1 MYKGTDVGNYRP
13 DLVVEDKIIL
23 ELKAVEFMPKTFET
37 QLINYLKTTGYKL
50 GLLVNFGAPKLYIKR
65 LVWTDPRKS
74 IIKDRRKSSA
84 ALQQGFTL
92 IEVLTAVVILATL
105 LIATLFVVS
114 PITQLNKANDSKRQ
128 AAIGQIKN
136 ALDLYYHDKNCY
148 PAAGSAFTT
157 ALAAGT
163 TWTEGSTVYIKKVP
177 LDDAGHAYK
186 YIVETGTCPQWSVV
200 FAKLNNVRVNNNTC
214 SLALVT
220 EQDCTPNGYDA
231 SWACTTLGSLG
242 TTGCSQVAAAPITY

>member
-1 MYKGTDVGNYRP
+1 MKQVLSIKKTNRNDR
-13 DLVVEDKIIL
+13 KRHFIL
-23 ELKAVEFMPKTFET
+23 DTLY
-37 QLINYLKTTGYKL
+37 LILDTN
-50 GLLVNFGAPKLYIKR
+50 
-65 LVWTDPRKS
+65 PRS
-74 IIKDRRKSSA
+74 
-84 ALQQGFTL
+84 GFTQ
-92 IEVLTAVVILATL
+92 I
-105 LIATLFVVS
+105 
-114 PITQLNKANDSKRQ
+114 NKANDSKRQ

-200 FAKLNNVRVNNNTC
+200 FAKLNNVRVNNNT
-214 SLALVT
+214 
-220 EQDCTPNGYDA
+220 
-231 SWACTTLGSLG
+231 
-242 TTGCSQVAAAPITY
+242 